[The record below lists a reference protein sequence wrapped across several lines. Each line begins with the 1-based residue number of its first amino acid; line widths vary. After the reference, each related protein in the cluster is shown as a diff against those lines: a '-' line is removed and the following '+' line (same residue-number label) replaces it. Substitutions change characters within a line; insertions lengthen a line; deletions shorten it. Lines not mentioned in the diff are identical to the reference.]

1 MSDDGGDDDGCSCDP
16 HSCNFLLNIYNKL
29 GWIDPKI
36 MLDIRSELLCEP
48 TKIRLIPV
56 LTKLMK
62 PLAELLNN
70 DDIFS
75 KVNSVTDEGA
85 DEIAPDCY
93 IDGPEK
99 NSIKN

>member
-1 MSDDGGDDDGCSCDP
+1 M
-16 HSCNFLLNIYNKL
+16 
-29 GWIDPKI
+29 
-36 MLDIRSELLCEP
+36 
-48 TKIRLIPV
+48 

-75 KVNSVTDEGA
+75 MVNSVTGEGA

-99 NSIKN
+99 YSIKNLSLLSLSGKKLICFFWCGMPL